1 MFGECG
7 RRAIPTA
14 FGLSALLVVVTKIET
29 QPAPYY
35 AALLA
40 TPDRSDADRQADK
53 RRDRVSHP
61 AMNKTK
67 TAR

>member
-1 MFGECG
+1 
-7 RRAIPTA
+7 
-14 FGLSALLVVVTKIET
+14 LLVVVTKIEA

-40 TPDRSDADRQADK
+40 TSDRSDADRQADK
-53 RRDRVSHP
+53 RRDRVSYP

>member
-7 RRAIPTA
+7 RIAIPTA
-14 FGLSALLVVVTKIET
+14 FGLLALLVVVTKIEA
-29 QPAPYY
+29 QPAPSY